1 MWERHPVARSAGE
14 LLTIMEPNYIEPFR
28 DPAVAAALRARLR
41 ALGAT
46 LAARGRRVQV
56 MEVCGSHTMSIARF
70 GLRELLPP
78 NVTLI
83 SGPGCPVCVTAPGYI
98 DAAIELA
105 RRGAIV
111 ATFGDM
117 LHVPGS
123 ESSLAECRAAG
134 GVIEVCYSPRAA
146 LALAQANPGREVVFL
161 GIGFETTIAPVV
173 SLVGLAAGAQAGN
186 LSLLAS
192 FKLVPPALRA
202 VLADPEVQVDAFLC
216 PAHVSAIIGM
226 HPYEPFARDHG
237 KPCVIAGFEPL
248 DILYGIC
255 GILTQTVEGRAVV
268 ENQYERVVRPDGNP
282 RARAVMEQFLLPADT
297 HWRGMGLLP
306 GSGLVLRPEFAL
318 YDAEKRF
325 GLAIGPGRESPGCRC
340 GDVIKGKCAPPQC
353 PFFARSCTPLAPVGP
368 CMVSSEGT
376 CAAYYKY
383 ERGKL

>member
-1 MWERHPVARSAGE
+1 
-14 LLTIMEPNYIEPFR
+14 MEPNYIEGFR
-28 DPAVAAALRARLR
+28 DPGAAAALCAKLQ

-46 LAARGRRVQV
+46 LAARGRHVQV

-70 GLRELLPP
+70 GIRDLLPP
-78 NVTLI
+78 KLSLI

-105 RRGAIV
+105 RQGVII
-111 ATFGDM
+111 ATFGDL

-134 GVIEVCYSPRAA
+134 GTMEVCYSPRAA
-146 LALAQANPGREVVFL
+146 LALAQANPEREVVFL

-173 SLVGLAAGAQAGN
+173 SLVGRAAAAGVTN

-202 VLADPEVQVDAFLC
+202 VLADPEVKVDAFLC
-216 PAHVSAIIGM
+216 PAHVSAVIGM
-226 HPYEPFARDHG
+226 HPYEPIAREQG

-248 DILYGIC
+248 DILYGLC
-255 GILTQTVEGRAVV
+255 GILTQIAEGRSEV

-282 RARAVMEQFLLPADT
+282 RARAVMQQFLMPADA
-297 HWRGMGLLP
+297 HWRGLGLLSE
-306 GSGLVLRPEFAL
+306 SGLVLRPEFAP

-325 GLAIGPGRESPGCRC
+325 HLTIGPGRESPGCRC

-353 PFFARSCTPLAPVGP
+353 PFFAKRCTPLTPIGP

-376 CAAYYKY
+376 CAASYKY
-383 ERGKL
+383 ERTK